1 VSESYPIGQRI
12 ADLRLPERFGAV
24 ITRVQRGDTDRLAR
38 ADMVLEPGDRI
49 RVVAPRHRMP
59 ELTVFFGDSYRRL
72 SEIDVAAFSL
82 GVTGGMLLGLVPI
95 PLPGGATFKLGMAGG
110 PLLVGLVL
118 GALRRTGPIT
128 WQLSYNASL
137 TLRQLGVV
145 LFLAG
150 VGTRSGYAFVDTI
163 RHGQGLL
170 LVAAGA
176 AVTTTAALAML
187 FLGHRVLRVP
197 VPILAGIIG
206 GLQTQ
211 PAVLAFA
218 AERSGN
224 DLPNTGYATVY
235 PVATVMKIVLAQLL
249 LLFAA

>member
-1 VSESYPIGQRI
+1 MP
-12 ADLRLPERFGAV
+12 DLTAF
-24 ITRVQRGDTDRLAR
+24 I
-38 ADMVLEPGDRI
+38 
-49 RVVAPRHRMP
+49 
-59 ELTVFFGDSYRRL
+59 GDSYRRL
-72 SEIDVAAFSL
+72 SEINVAAFSL
-82 GVTGGMLLGLVPI
+82 GVSGGLLLGLVPI
-95 PLPGGATFKLGMAGG
+95 PLPGGTTFKLGMAGG

-150 VGTRSGYAFVDTI
+150 VGTRSGYAFVDTL
-163 RHGQGLL
+163 RHGDGLVL
-170 LVAAGA
+170 LGVGA
-176 AVTTTAALAML
+176 AVTASAALMILAV
-187 FLGHRVLRVP
+187 GHRVLRVP
-197 VPILAGIIG
+197 LPILTGIIA

-218 AERSGN
+218 AERSGT

-235 PVATVMKIVLAQLL
+235 PVATVAKIILAQLL
-249 LLFAA
+249 LLFAG